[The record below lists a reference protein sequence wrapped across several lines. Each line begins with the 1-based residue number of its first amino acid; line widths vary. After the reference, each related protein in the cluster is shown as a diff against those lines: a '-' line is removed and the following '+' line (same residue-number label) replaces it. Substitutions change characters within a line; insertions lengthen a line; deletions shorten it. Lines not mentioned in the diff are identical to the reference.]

1 MTSELDRQRDIEAE
15 GQRAA
20 IFHAKQK
27 QPKVDVSEKLK
38 GYGEGIIHGWEAAA
52 AEVAKATNGLFTLN
66 EPREISEWRERIKR
80 YR

>member
-1 MTSELDRQRDIEAE
+1 MSEYDRQRDIEAE

-20 IFHAKQK
+20 IFHAKDKPRK
-27 QPKVDVSEKLK
+27 QEVSQKLK
-38 GYGEGIIHGWEAAA
+38 GYGEGIIHGWETAA

-66 EPREISEWRERIKR
+66 EPPEISQWRERNKR